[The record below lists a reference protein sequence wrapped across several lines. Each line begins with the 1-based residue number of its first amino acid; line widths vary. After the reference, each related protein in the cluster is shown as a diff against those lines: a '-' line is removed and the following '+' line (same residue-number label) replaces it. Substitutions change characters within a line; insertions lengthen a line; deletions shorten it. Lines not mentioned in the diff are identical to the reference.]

1 MCNPPFYTSREEM
14 ATATDI
20 KIEGSHAA
28 PTAAQN
34 ELITPGGEVQFVCK
48 MIDESL
54 NMRDGAM

>member
-1 MCNPPFYTSREEM
+1 M